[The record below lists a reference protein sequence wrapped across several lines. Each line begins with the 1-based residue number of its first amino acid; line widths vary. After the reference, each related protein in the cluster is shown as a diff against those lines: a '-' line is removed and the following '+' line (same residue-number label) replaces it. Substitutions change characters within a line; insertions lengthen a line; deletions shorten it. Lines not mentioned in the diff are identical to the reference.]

1 MLGHFKNGDR
11 LKAGLSLAFLPVL
24 VKACCTADQGL
35 MLMALKSAKY
45 DSNPMLAQ
53 RPGQRI
59 AQCLASRIT
68 TRQLWPQNWSSCLIL
83 VTIILLGWT
92 NAAAAQ
98 SANASPPAAIGQLKV
113 MLDAIWVVITALL
126 VFFMNA
132 GFAMLETGLCRQKS
146 AVNVLAKTLIGFALT
161 TVAFWTL
168 GFGLMFGDGTPFLG
182 TNGWLLQGSDNSPMI
197 AADYQGIFSALSWA
211 AVPLNAKFF
220 FHLAL
225 AGISAA
231 IVSGAIAERVKFIA
245 FLIFSL
251 LLVGFCYPVTGH
263 WVWGG
268 GWLAAAGFS
277 DFAGATVVH
286 SVGGWAA
293 LTGTVIL
300 GPRLGHYLDEGRT
313 IAMPGHNMAIA
324 TLGCFI
330 LWLGWFGFNS
340 GATLAA
346 DPNAITHI
354 ILTTNTG
361 AAFGG
366 TAATATA
373 WLYLGKPDLSV
384 IINGI
389 LAGLVGITAS
399 CAFVSLGSAA
409 VIGAISGILV
419 VFAVTFFDQLRIDD
433 PVGAISVHL
442 VCGIWGTLALGLFA
456 VGPDVYTWYSA
467 QGGPVTGFLL
477 GGGLGALSSQILGI
491 LAVAGFTVLFSTAI
505 WLVLQATLG
514 IRVSPEAE
522 VAGLGIAEHGMEA
535 YSGFQK
541 EEVR

>member
-1 MLGHFKNGDR
+1 MAHTLGKHH
-11 LKAGLSLAFLPVL
+11 SQ
-24 VKACCTADQGL
+24 TA
-35 MLMALKSAKY
+35 MV
-45 DSNPMLAQ
+45 
-53 RPGQRI
+53 
-59 AQCLASRIT
+59 QCLGKIT
-68 TRQLWPQNWSSCLIL
+68 TRHQWSRNGFFCCTLAAL
-83 VTIILLGWT
+83 MVLGWT
-92 NAAAAQ
+92 NTAAAQ
-98 SANASPPAAIGQLKV
+98 STSPSLPEAALQLKV
-113 MLDAIWVVITALL
+113 MLDTLWVVITALL

-146 AVNVLAKTLIGFALT
+146 AVNVLAKNLIGFALAT
-161 TVAFWTL
+161 IAFWML

-182 TNGWLLQGSDNSPMI
+182 TNGWLLQGLDNSPAI
-197 AADYQGIFSALSWA
+197 ATNYRGIFSALSWA

-225 AGISAA
+225 ASISAT

-245 FLIFSL
+245 FLTFSL

-263 WVWGG
+263 WIWGG
-268 GWLAAAGFS
+268 GWLAMAGFW
-277 DFAGATVVH
+277 DFAGATAVH

-300 GPRLGHYLDEGRT
+300 GPRLGHYRDGGQT

-346 DPNAITHI
+346 DPGAITHI

-384 IINGI
+384 MINGI
-389 LAGLVGITAS
+389 LGGLVGITAS
-399 CAFVSLGSAA
+399 CAFVSLSSAA
-409 VIGAISGILV
+409 VIGAIAGILV

-442 VCGIWGTLALGLFA
+442 VCGIWGTLSVGLFA
-456 VGPDVYTWYSA
+456 VGPDVYAWYPA
-467 QGGPVTGFLL
+467 ERGPAMGLLL
-477 GGGLGALSSQILGI
+477 GGGLAALSSQILGI
-491 LAVAGFTVLFSTAI
+491 LAVAGFTVLFSTSI

-535 YSGFQK
+535 YSGFLK
-541 EEVR
+541 EDVK